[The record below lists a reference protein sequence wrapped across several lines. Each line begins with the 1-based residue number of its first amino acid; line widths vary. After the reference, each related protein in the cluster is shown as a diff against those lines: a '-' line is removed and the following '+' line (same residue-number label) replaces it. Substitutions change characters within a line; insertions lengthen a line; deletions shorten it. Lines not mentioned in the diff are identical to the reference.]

1 MSTLKTM
8 DKNWSQTQH
17 TQVNTIMIQAIIMIL
32 ITMIPA
38 TTMIPTIMVPAIT
51 MILAI
56 PMPIILQVIMETATT
71 IVQAIIM
78 ETLISLFTLLLQM
91 SD

>member
-32 ITMIPA
+32 ITTIPT
-38 TTMIPTIMVPAIT
+38 TTMVPVIT
-51 MILAI
+51 MIITLQAI
-56 PMPIILQVIMETATT
+56 TETATIPT